1 MKKILTFAKRELK
14 SHFDHPGGYIILV
27 VFLGLVFFFYFRSTL
42 VVPEA
47 SLRPLF
53 NFLPWLLLFLV
64 PAITMRSLA
73 ADEKEGTSEVFL
85 SQPVSPAQYLLG
97 KYLGAFATVMLG
109 VFATL
114 PALFVLAKFG
124 SFDWG
129 LVGAQYLGT
138 VFLVAGLCAI
148 GFFASGLTKNQI
160 VAFILSIAIIFIF
173 IVMGWEAAIGSISP
187 GVASFM
193 QQLSILWHFSNITR
207 GVIDLRDA
215 VYFLSLAALFGSFA
229 YIGFMRK
236 RLTRLSP
243 AWRKM
248 NSWVL
253 ALVAIVAVWNGAVSY
268 ISFRLDLT
276 SGRLY
281 TLSQAT
287 KSLVGSLNEPV
298 TIKLYA
304 SQNLPAELI
313 VAQRDVTDMLS
324 DYRSAS
330 KGRVLMERVNP
341 ESDAEKQEAVNAGI
355 PAIQFN
361 VVRKGEFQVKEGF
374 FGITVSQKDKRAE
387 VIPYISQTADFE
399 YQLSRLI
406 QRLAEDKR
414 KTIAFLEGHN
424 EISTDGYS
432 ALRGEL
438 AKTFD
443 VKGVSLLTAT
453 SLASSALADTNMLV
467 VAGPSQAFTQ
477 NEESLIT
484 EYLKGGGKAF
494 FLADGVQLDFRSLT
508 ASPSNT
514 SFPLFIEK
522 TLGVK
527 INPSVVFD
535 LRANENVQF
544 NTGGPLPFVLPYPF
558 WPRVAAAS
566 DTPVTKDLRTIVY
579 SWGASLEILQD
590 KLGGTEATP
599 LLKTSPFAGEQ
610 RDNFILQP
618 NQEFSVDRSALG
630 ERTVAVLLKNVLGG
644 TGRAIV
650 VGSSTMLSDQIIGG
664 KPENIAF
671 SLNAIDWLAEN
682 EDLISIRAKT
692 ASSRPLTFASP
703 EEQTMAQYGIM
714 VGIPLLAVIF
724 GTVRLFLRRQKTK
737 MAF

>member
-1 MKKILTFAKRELK
+1 MKSIFTFAKRELK

-42 VVPEA
+42 VVSEA

-97 KYLGAFATVMLG
+97 KYLGAFATIMLG

-114 PALFVLAKFG
+114 PALLVLAKFG

-129 LVGAQYLGT
+129 LVAAQYLGT
-138 VFLVAGLCAI
+138 VFLVSGLCAI

-160 VAFILSIAIIFIF
+160 VAFILSIAIIFFF
-173 IVMGWEAAIGSISP
+173 IVIGWEAAIGSVSAGIS
-187 GVASFM
+187 SFM
-193 QQLSILWHFSNITR
+193 QQMSILWHFSNITR
-207 GVIDLRDA
+207 GVIDLRDV
-215 VYFLSLAALFGSFA
+215 VYFLSLTTLFGSFA

-236 RLTRLSP
+236 RLTRFSS
-243 AWRKM
+243 AWRSI

-253 ALVAIVAVWNGAVSY
+253 ALVALVVVWNGAVSF
-268 ISFRLDLT
+268 ISFRFDLT

-287 KSLVGSLNEPV
+287 KTLVAGLAEPL

-304 SQNLPAELI
+304 SQNLPTELI
-313 VAQRDVTDMLS
+313 VAQRDVTDMLN
-324 DYRSAS
+324 DYRSVS
-330 KGRVLMERVNP
+330 KGKILIEQAHP
-341 ESDAEKQEAVNAGI
+341 ESDTEKQEAVNSGV
-355 PAIQFN
+355 PPIQFN

-374 FGITVSQKDKRAE
+374 FGLTISQKDKRAE

-406 QRLAEDKR
+406 HRFADESK
-414 KTIAFLEGHN
+414 KTVAFLEGHN

-438 AKTFD
+438 ANAFD
-443 VKGVSLLTAT
+443 IESVSLLTAT
-453 SLASSALADTNMLV
+453 SLSSSALAYSDILV
-467 VAGPSQAFTQ
+467 VAGPTQALSQ
-477 NEESLIT
+477 NEENLIT
-484 EYLKGGGKAF
+484 EYLKGGGRAF
-494 FLADGVQLDFRSLT
+494 FLVDGVQLDFRSLT

-514 SFPLFIEK
+514 SLPAFIEK

-527 INPSVVFD
+527 INPSVVYD

-544 NTGGPLPFVLPYPF
+544 NTGGPLTFVLPYPF
-558 WPRVAAAS
+558 WARVGAAS
-566 DTPVTKDLRTIVY
+566 DTPVTKDLKSIVY
-579 SWGASLEILQD
+579 SWGASLEIPQD
-590 KLGGTEATP
+590 KAVSSEATP

-610 RDNFILQP
+610 RNSFMLQP
-618 NQEFSVDRSALG
+618 NQEFAVDRSALG
-630 ERTVAVLLKNVLGG
+630 ERTVAVLIKNILGG

-650 VGSSTMLSDQIIGG
+650 LGSSSMLSDQVIGG

-671 SLNAIDWLAEN
+671 GLNAIDWLAEN
-682 EDLISIRAKT
+682 EGLISIRSKT
-692 ASSRPLTFASP
+692 ASSRPLTFASSD
-703 EEQTMAQYGIM
+703 EQTMVQYGIM
-714 VGIPLLAVIF
+714 IGIPLLAVLF
-724 GTVRLFLRRQKTK
+724 GTARLFLRRQKTK